1 MKRLIKLFLTG
12 LLAGF
17 FITATAGPPDG
28 GRALQVPFLIYCH
41 PNENEMVAAIAKSFG
56 EHIAITADVGDH
68 MKLFIFLNEETRT
81 LSIVGTADESCL
93 IFSGTNVEQFDAPA
107 YLPKEGDEET

>member
-1 MKRLIKLFLTG
+1 MIKKFLISLIMLIPMQ
-12 LLAGF
+12 LS
-17 FITATAGPPDG
+17 AGPPDG
-28 GRALQVPFLIYCH
+28 GRPLQVPFLIYCH
-41 PNENEMVAAIAKSFG
+41 PSENDMVAAIAKSFG
-56 EHIAITADVGDH
+56 EHIALTADVGDH

-81 LSIVGTADESCL
+81 LSIMGTADESCL